1 MMAAFCGDVDILTM
15 LLDAGASPTAT
26 NDDGSSVQSILLS
39 NHNLTVAEAQE
50 KARKLRLA
58 ALASS
63 TNSSTS
69 TGAQSVVDGGYR

>member
-1 MMAAFCGDVDILTM
+1 MAAFCGDVDILTM

-63 TNSSTS
+63 TNSTTST